1 MGGDCNPPSFSK
13 PLTVGGFAKETHM
26 KIQFQT
32 EGDAWEVVRMLR
44 DHGETLSSEER
55 AMAQRLAREVE
66 EQIVAQGG

>member
-1 MGGDCNPPSFSK
+1 
-13 PLTVGGFAKETHM
+13 M